1 MEHSELA
8 ARLGAALGPNYRIER
23 ELGRGGM
30 GLVFQARD
38 LTLDRQVAV
47 KVMHPDLAVHPSIT
61 QRFLAEARMIARLRH
76 PNIVTVHAA
85 GEATGFLYYVMDH
98 IPGESLRQR
107 LNRDGRLPP
116 EEVARIT
123 GQIADALQAAGAA
136 GLVHRDVKPENILLE
151 SATGRALLADFGIA
165 RVLEADA
172 ASPITGQGVA
182 VGTPTYM
189 SPEQAAG
196 EAVDARSDLYSL
208 GLVAYEMLAGFPPFR
223 GPSSAAVIS
232 MQLNDRPRPLA
243 RVRPGTPAVLE
254 AVIMRAL
261 EKAPARRWQTGQ
273 EMSAALGQNRLPR
286 RSRRPVLLTAAV
298 ALLVLAG
305 GLGWLRF
312 RSGAEEGRAA
322 RRSLLILP
330 FDNLRGDASLEWLR
344 EGSVNMLSL
353 TMSQW
358 NDLSV
363 VDHERMHDLLAHA
376 GLRAD
381 EDFGLDR
388 ARQLA
393 REAGAGTVVLGNYTA
408 AGDSLFLVARVF
420 DVATGRRL
428 DVAEVSGLQEDD
440 VRPLFDQLAGRLLDL
455 SGAPGGV
462 RAGLAEM
469 TTSSLEAYRAYLR
482 GIDALNQWN
491 LSDADRELRRAIGAD
506 STFALA
512 YYRLALTRGWMVGA
526 NDSAGVAA
534 IREATRFS
542 DRLPVRERTMVDAYR
557 TFLQEDYATARG
569 LYQALLARDPRDA
582 DAWYGLGDA
591 WFHDTGTVK
600 PVAHWTNSLR
610 AFEQALR
617 LDPGYSLAYDHIL
630 TMLTT
635 AGRPYSPYAL
645 ITPDSFV
652 PARTESG
659 QPFLDS
665 TRLAQA
671 VRRAGA
677 EAVARGR
684 MWVARQPET
693 PRAHLALM
701 EAMAVT
707 GNYQT
712 ALQELEQVRQL
723 SPGVHPELR
732 FVEGRLRFQAGDVEE
747 AADLLRTALDSVQA
761 ADFAGASPASF
772 VDVNSA
778 ANVFAYLGD
787 LRYARRALNLGDAV
801 RRLVYHPG
809 AGMDMEHYHLLAISA
824 LYANAGGP
832 TSQLRGLWESA
843 AEQARAAPRPRRR
856 EIAQA
861 GTPAAVELLVGADD
875 PSALT
880 ELQALVGE
888 PLPRVVRAL
897 LALRQGARDSARLV
911 MADTANAP
919 GEKGMGLGDQRPLLG
934 LVYLGLED
942 YQRTLDVLQ
951 GFEPKALSTRGFDS
965 RWGLLGRVH
974 LIRGRAYEKLG
985 RRTAAADEYRAA
997 LAQWKSADP
1006 VFRLYQRQAQM
1017 GLARTTGAG

>member
-30 GLVFQARD
+30 GLVFLARD

-61 QRFLAEARMIARLRH
+61 HRFLAEARMIARLRH
-76 PNIVTVHAA
+76 PNIVAVHAA

-98 IPGESLRQR
+98 VPGESLRQR
-107 LNRDGRLPP
+107 LNREGRLPP
-116 EEVARIT
+116 GDAARIT
-123 GQIADALQAAGAA
+123 GQIAEALHAAGTA

-165 RVLEADA
+165 RFLEADPG
-172 ASPITGQGVA
+172 SPDTGQGVA

-208 GLVAYEMLAGFPPFR
+208 GLVSYESIAGFPPFR

-232 MQLNDRPRPLA
+232 MQLNDRPRPLS
-243 RVRPGTPAVLE
+243 RVRPGTPPVLA

-261 EKAPARRWQTGQ
+261 EKAPGKRWQSGL
-273 EMSAALGQNRLPR
+273 EMSEALRQTRVPQRPR
-286 RSRRPVLLTAAV
+286 RGALLAAMAVVLL
-298 ALLVLAG
+298 LLAG

-312 RSGAEEGRAA
+312 RSAAAGKGDA

-330 FDNLRGDASLEWLR
+330 FDNLREQPSLEWLR

-363 VDHERMHDLLAHA
+363 VDHERMHDLLSHA
-376 GLRAD
+376 GLRVAD
-381 EDFGLDR
+381 DIGLDR

-393 REAGAGTVVLGNYTA
+393 REAGAATVVLGNYTA
-408 AGDSLFLVARVF
+408 AGDSLFLAARVF
-420 DVATGRRL
+420 DVATGRRI
-428 DVAEVSGLQEDD
+428 DVAEVSGTPGED
-440 VRPLFDQLAGRLLDL
+440 VRPLFDRLAGRLLDL

-462 RAGLAEM
+462 RAGLAQM

-482 GIDALNQWN
+482 GIDALNQWS
-491 LSDADRELRRAIGAD
+491 LEDADQELRRAIAAD

-512 YYRLALTRGWMVGA
+512 YYRLALTRGWMVGQ
-526 NDSAGVAA
+526 NDSAGSAA
-534 IREATRFS
+534 IQAATRFS
-542 DRLPVRERTMVDAYR
+542 DRLPQRERTMVDAYR
-557 TFLQEDYATARG
+557 TFLEGDYTTARG
-569 LYQALLARDPRDA
+569 LYQALLSRDSRDA

-591 WFHDTGTVK
+591 WFHDTSTAA
-600 PVAHWTNSLR
+600 PVTHWTNSLR
-610 AFEQALR
+610 AFERALT
-617 LDPGYSLAYDHIL
+617 LDPGYSLAYDHIM

-645 ITPDSFV
+645 VTPDSFV
-652 PARTESG
+652 PAREPSG
-659 QPFLDS
+659 RALLDS
-665 TRLAQA
+665 SRLSEA

-684 MWVARQPET
+684 TWVARQPET

-701 EAMAVT
+701 EALAAT
-707 GNYQT
+707 GNSEA
-712 ALQELEQVRQL
+712 ALNELSRVRTL
-723 SPGVHPELR
+723 DPGPHPELQ
-732 FVEGRLRFQAGDVEE
+732 FVEGRIRFQAGDID
-747 AADLLRTALDSVQA
+747 AAARLLRAALDSVRS

-787 LRYARRALNLGDAV
+787 LRYARRALNLGDEV
-801 RRLVYHPG
+801 RRMLYHPG
-809 AGMDMEHYHLLAISA
+809 AGMDMEHYHLLAVSA

-832 TSQLRGLWESA
+832 AAQLRTLWQTA
-843 AEQARAAPRPRRR
+843 AEEARSAPRPRRG

-875 PSALT
+875 PTALS
-880 ELQALVGE
+880 ELQALSGE
-888 PLPRVVRAL
+888 PLPRVIRAL
-897 LALRQGARDSARLV
+897 LALSQGARDSARRVLAE
-911 MADTANAP
+911 ADSAST
-919 GEKGMGLGDQRPLLG
+919 KGMGLGDQRPLLG
-934 LVYLGLED
+934 LVYLGLGD
-942 YQRTLDVLQ
+942 YQRTLDILQ
-951 GFEPKALSTRGFDS
+951 GFEPAALSTRGFDS

-974 LIRGRAYEKLG
+974 LIRGRAYEELG
-985 RRTAAADEYRAA
+985 RRNAAADEYRAA

-1006 VFRLYQRQAQM
+1006 AYRLYLRQAQL